1 MLVMKK
7 FLSFFLVGVTVVL
20 SLTFSAWI
28 VLGQFQP
35 ERELRAMMITMA
47 QLGSLYQ
54 ESGFSWSHQDE
65 RGRVNTTLYLSGP
78 VLVDENLTVSH
89 ATKFRVVHLS
99 SEDRYQDLSGELRR
113 IGDDAYL
120 TYTPPGPDIEGF
132 DFSQGTWV
140 GFTSGDL
147 AAWGPI
153 LPGLDAPIEVNLS
166 KDVWTNEGR
175 RRLQYLLSYADI
187 FHVEYNGLTEIIDG
201 VNTRIIDGRFD
212 PDAIEAFLLDLIRAK
227 EGREPNSTERIM
239 ADTNAAQ
246 LSRLTLRFW
255 VGLDTHYLHRFQA
268 AGGFEDPGGTELLPV
283 DVRIELSGFHE
294 PYEIT
299 GGSTVEFTQL
309 FEAVFGSLP
318 IGGISSSD
326 SMTFVTELSTRLPV
340 TETESSND
348 PDGDGLDTILEAF
361 YGTSHTVADTDG
373 DGVNDG
379 DEVKS
384 GRNPR
389 GRGSLF
395 GFGL

>member
-1 MLVMKK
+1 MKK
-7 FLSFFLVGVTVVL
+7 YLSFFLLGVVLVL
-20 SLTFSAWI
+20 SLAFSAWI

-35 ERELRAMMITMA
+35 ERELRTMMITMA
-47 QLGSLYQ
+47 QLESVYQ
-54 ESGFSWSHQDE
+54 ESGFSWSHQE
-65 RGRVNTTLYLSGP
+65 EHGRVNTTLYLSGP
-78 VLVDENLTVSH
+78 ILVNENLQVSH

-99 SEDRYQDLSGELRR
+99 SEDRYQDVSGELRC

-120 TYTPPGPDIEGF
+120 TYTPPGPDIEGV
-132 DFSQGTWV
+132 DFTERTWV
-140 GFTSGDL
+140 GFTSGEL

-153 LPGLDAPIEVNLS
+153 LPGLGAPIDVNLS
-166 KDVWTNEGR
+166 KDVWTDEGR

-201 VNTRIIDGRFD
+201 VNTRIIDGTFD

-227 EGREPNSTERIM
+227 ERREPNSTERIM

-283 DVRIELSGFHE
+283 DVRVEFSGFNE
-294 PYEIT
+294 AYEIT
-299 GGSTVEFTQL
+299 AGSTVDFADL
-309 FEAVFGSLP
+309 FEAAFGSFP
-318 IGGISSSD
+318 TGGSLSGD
-326 SMTFVTELSTRLPV
+326 SKTLVTESTANLPV
-340 TETESSND
+340 TQTESSND
-348 PDGDGLDTILEAF
+348 PDGDGLDNVLEAF
-361 YGTSHTVADTDG
+361 YGTSRTVADTDG
-373 DGVNDG
+373 DGVSDG